1 MQIQIEMLGVYGVW
15 QNEGKIISD
24 VYLHRFTSYLGL
36 LNGGKKKD
44 RRREWI
50 NRRYR

>member
-24 VYLHRFTSYLGL
+24 VYLHRFTSYLNL
-36 LNGGKKKD
+36 LNGGKRKQENASGLSQ
-44 RRREWI
+44 RI
-50 NRRYR
+50 